1 MAATPDL
8 TQASAIDDSDP
19 QETREWQEAL
29 AGVIEK
35 EGAKVTSVIRGF
47 KHIRLLCEYGDTKW
61 QQTISVS
68 SSSPRDLLNH
78 RAIARRTIQL
88 TDKRSPR

>member
-1 MAATPDL
+1 MSTKKHQRDIIA
-8 TQASAIDDSDP
+8 
-19 QETREWQEAL
+19 
-29 AGVIEK
+29 VIEK
-35 EGAKVTSVIRGF
+35 EGAKVTGVIRGF

-68 SSSPRDLLNH
+68 SSSQRDLLNH
-78 RAIARRTIQL
+78 RALARRTIQL

>member
-1 MAATPDL
+1 MDGGRVSSSLVFPVSTKKHQRDIIA
-8 TQASAIDDSDP
+8 
-19 QETREWQEAL
+19 
-29 AGVIEK
+29 VIEK

-47 KHIRLLCEYGDTKW
+47 KHIRLLCEYGQIKW